1 MLPAVQYAINY
12 NPAFIVHFVV
22 NRVREAARQK
32 TVITK
37 NLRVDAAVESQ
48 GVNVGEDRIKKIVS
62 QALAL
67 LFIKC
72 APGSQIIASG
82 RASSQTLTL
91 IYF

>member
-1 MLPAVQYAINY
+1 M
-12 NPAFIVHFVV
+12 
-22 NRVREAARQK
+22 RARSTGFQ
-32 TVITK
+32 TSHIADFQVGQ
-37 NLRVDAAVESQ
+37 A
-48 GVNVGEDRIKKIVS
+48 GEDRIKKIVS